1 MQWVAVPGHHIFNH
15 LQAFEPRRFV
25 PIVPIQGT
33 SDFAHGTR
41 SNDCT
46 PGSLL
51 SGPAF
56 SFGSHRQQVRRL
68 PRPREAICR
77 PMCRAP
83 GDRVL
88 LNAARLHTFI
98 EEMASFSFGE
108 DDDLHDAPEPGLLRL
123 RRWRLP
129 HCYVRWLMREEYLN
143 TTLKS

>member
-1 MQWVAVPGHHIFNH
+1 MFSITYKHSSPAVLFQ
-15 LQAFEPRRFV
+15 LFQFKARR
-25 PIVPIQGT
+25 T
-33 SDFAHGTR
+33 SLMERR

-88 LNAARLHTFI
+88 LNAAQLHTFI
-98 EEMASFSFGE
+98 EQMASFSFGE
-108 DDDLHDAPEPGLLRL
+108 DDDLHDAPGPGLLRL

-129 HCYVRWLMREEYLN
+129 HCYVRWLMREK
-143 TTLKS
+143 T